1 MRTAEQ
7 TAHPTVAAATSK
19 TVNNI
24 KKLKIYLRNES
35 KDRYNTKKI
44 RK

>member
-1 MRTAEQ
+1 MRTVEQ
-7 TAHPTVAAATSK
+7 TVTPTVAAVTSR

-24 KKLKIYLRNES
+24 KKLKIYLRNET
-35 KDRYNTKKI
+35 KDRYNSKKI